1 MNQPPPPGGFDP
13 RDPDADPLAAR
24 LSRLRAAGAGVSA
37 PGPGPEAARRTA
49 RRRQF
54 ATTAAVTA
62 AAVLVVVAVPFTAA
76 FVQDPPP
83 PATPLP
89 APTSAPL
96 LPTQD
101 ADPSVAPTAPTGE
114 PITTTDPTD
123 AAAPTVEGSSTSQP
137 SAAGTNASATGAAS
151 GDSSAGADID
161 ARPTT
166 LLEAPFSGYPDV
178 REDVVAWSLQCP
190 PDFDGVVPPRATTM
204 GTAQNDL
211 TDQAITIR
219 QVAVFASAE
228 DATLAADELGRY
240 ARTCAGEYE
249 PQPGFVASTSTVQPL
264 DTGEQGLLIDT
275 VAEDST
281 SATAIL
287 RRGTAVAL
295 VSASAL
301 PPYPGGRS
309 AAEDVRA
316 AAASIFQQLCPYE
329 QNTC

>member
-1 MNQPPPPGGFDP
+1 MNQTPPPGGFDP

-24 LSRLRAAGAGVSA
+24 LSRLRAAGAGASA

-49 RRRQF
+49 RHRQF

-83 PATPLP
+83 PPATPIP
-89 APTSAPL
+89 APTAAPV
-96 LPTQD
+96 LPTPD
-101 ADPSVAPTAPTGE
+101 ADPSVAPTAPTGD
-114 PITTTDPTD
+114 PTASTDPTD
-123 AAAPTVEGSSTSQP
+123 AAAPTAPGTPLPQP
-137 SAAGTNASATGAAS
+137 SAAGTDTPST
-151 GDSSAGADID
+151 D
-161 ARPTT
+161 APSTDAPPTT

-178 REDVVAWSLQCP
+178 QEDVVTWELLCP
-190 PDFDGVVPPRATTM
+190 PDFDGVVPPGATTM

-211 TDQAITIR
+211 TDQGLTIR

-228 DATLAADELGRY
+228 QAALAADELGRY

-249 PQPGFVASTSTVQPL
+249 PQPGFVASSSTVQPL
-264 DTGEQGLLIDT
+264 DTGEQGLLVDT
-275 VAEDST
+275 VAEDSV

-287 RRGTAVAL
+287 RRGSAVAL

-316 AAASIFQQLCPYE
+316 AATSMFGQLCPYE
-329 QNTC
+329 QNAC